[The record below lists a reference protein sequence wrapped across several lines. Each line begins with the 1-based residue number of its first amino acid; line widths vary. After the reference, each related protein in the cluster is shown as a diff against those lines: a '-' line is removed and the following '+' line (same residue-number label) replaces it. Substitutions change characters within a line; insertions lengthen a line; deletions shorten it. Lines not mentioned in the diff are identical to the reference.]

1 MIKIIHQI
9 NSIKRLKKIDNNHG
23 IEIDVRSF
31 NKNLIL
37 NHDPFKNGDLLNKWI
52 KFYNHKLLIVN
63 IKEEGLEDQILKI
76 LNKNKIKN
84 YFFLDQTF
92 PFLVK
97 FSHKMKKNCAFRLS
111 DYESI
116 STIKKIKDKIKWV
129 WIDFF
134 KNFYFNKKDFEFLK
148 KNKLKICLVSPEL
161 KNLSSKKIKI
171 MKDIIK
177 KNNIKVDAICTK
189 KPNLW

>member
-1 MIKIIHQI
+1 MIKIIHRI
-9 NSIKRLKKIDNNHG
+9 NSIKKLKKIDNNHG

-37 NHDPFKNGDLLNKWI
+37 NHDPFKNGDLLKNWI

-63 IKEEGLEDQILKI
+63 IKEEGLEYQILKI
-76 LNKNKIKN
+76 LNKYKIKN

-97 FSHKMKKNCAFRLS
+97 FSHRMKKNCAFRLS

-134 KNFYFNKKDFEFLK
+134 ENFYFNKKDFEFLK

-161 KNLSSKKIKI
+161 KNLSSKNIRI

>member
-1 MIKIIHQI
+1 MIKIIHRI
-9 NSIKRLKKIDNNHG
+9 NSIKKLKKIDNNHG

-37 NHDPFKNGDLLNKWI
+37 NHDPFKNGDLLKNWI

-63 IKEEGLEDQILKI
+63 IKEEGLEYQILKI
-76 LNKNKIKN
+76 LNKYKIKN

-97 FSHKMKKNCAFRLS
+97 FSHRMKKNCAFRLS

-134 KNFYFNKKDFEFLK
+134 ENFYFNKKDFEFLK

-161 KNLSSKKIKI
+161 KNLSSKNIRI

-177 KNNIKVDAICTK
+177 KNNIKDDAICTK

>member
-1 MIKIIHQI
+1 MIKIIHRI
-9 NSIKRLKKIDNNHG
+9 NSIKKLKKIDNNHG

-37 NHDPFKNGDLLNKWI
+37 NHDPFKNGDLLKNWI

-63 IKEEGLEDQILKI
+63 IKEEGLEFQILKI
-76 LNKNKIKN
+76 LNKYKIKN

-97 FSHKMKKNCAFRLS
+97 FSHRMKKNCAFRLS

-134 KNFYFNKKDFEFLK
+134 ENFYFNKKDFEFLK

-161 KNLSSKKIKI
+161 KNLSSKNIRI